1 MEQYIKKWKTKKN
14 KYSLN
19 RFFIVFLAHALLSFL
34 FVTGLWVCLL
44 SAATAL
50 HLILPA
56 NAVEHAI
63 SDWMATLDGH
73 TAITPGE
80 IPEGAG
86 YAFFDRQNRLLQTNL
101 TGDALQ
107 DATELAFSEDQIT
120 IRRNASGF
128 FLRMD
133 TDSQHVVVS
142 YQLRASFRPP
152 LLNRLIPNAELFL
165 FLSLLILLIADFLF
179 IALRYA
185 RRLNREL
192 QKLAAAADQI
202 RTENLDFTVERTK
215 LSEFNRIMD
224 SLERLKTDLQ
234 QSLKEQWAM
243 QQQKKRQ
250 LTALA
255 HDIKTPLAIV
265 SGNAELLSETDQT
278 EEQKEYTAFIL
289 EHTEQIKRYVTDML
303 TLSRPDSFSGSVCD
317 IKKLLSAS
325 AKDVESLGKK
335 KGLSCLLRMAD
346 LPSSLPL
353 PGDNVKRILA
363 NLTDNAVQYSPVNG
377 IIYVDA
383 CLADNTFVLRIR
395 DEGEGFSKKALA
407 FATTEFYRG
416 DESRSSKEHFGLGL
430 FIAKQIVT
438 QAGGTL
444 RLENAPEKGALIT
457 VNLPLPSE
465 KDCQVCL

>member
-1 MEQYIKKWKTKKN
+1 
-14 KYSLN
+14 
-19 RFFIVFLAHALLSFL
+19 
-34 FVTGLWVCLL
+34 
-44 SAATAL
+44 
-50 HLILPA
+50 
-56 NAVEHAI
+56 
-63 SDWMATLDGH
+63 
-73 TAITPGE
+73 
-80 IPEGAG
+80 
-86 YAFFDRQNRLLQTNL
+86 
-101 TGDALQ
+101 
-107 DATELAFSEDQIT
+107 
-120 IRRNASGF
+120 
-128 FLRMD
+128 
-133 TDSQHVVVS
+133 
-142 YQLRASFRPP
+142 
-152 LLNRLIPNAELFL
+152 
-165 FLSLLILLIADFLF
+165 
-179 IALRYA
+179 
-185 RRLNREL
+185 
-192 QKLAAAADQI
+192 
-202 RTENLDFTVERTK
+202 
-215 LSEFNRIMD
+215 
-224 SLERLKTDLQ
+224 
-234 QSLKEQWAM
+234 
-243 QQQKKRQ
+243 
-250 LTALA
+250 
-255 HDIKTPLAIV
+255 
-265 SGNAELLSETDQT
+265 
-278 EEQKEYTAFIL
+278 
-289 EHTEQIKRYVTDML
+289 ML

-377 IIYVDA
+377 TIYVDA

-430 FIAKQIVT
+430 FIARQIVT